1 MTSLWGVALVAAA
14 FAAHWGAEQLS
25 EPLKAVRQRY
35 GIAPA
40 AGGVLVALAS
50 ASSDVAVN
58 TVSAVRGV
66 GQIGLGNLLGSN
78 VVSIPLVVTA
88 AYLATR
94 SKRLGG
100 GGGGEDDGGEGDAH
114 CRHVEQGL
122 MRIEPG
128 SVTVVALPY
137 LGMVALFAVLTAL
150 PAGRGLQPIDGVI
163 LLGAYLVFLAQAVL
177 RGRGEGEQVRWSTKK
192 TWLAVGGLAAL
203 AVGAVVIVTATQRIA
218 GAFGIPPLVAGLFL
232 TATMTALPAA
242 FTTWAVTRSGQVT
255 SGVSS
260 PFGDNTVALTLG
272 AVPLALVG
280 LPVQDYPVYLTVLA
294 FVALMP
300 AVYAALVHRGRQG
313 EHGLTG
319 THVVV
324 LLAVLVAYG
333 AASTAALVLGGR

>member
-1 MTSLWGVALVAAA
+1 MTWLWGFALVAAA

-58 TVSAVRGV
+58 TVSAVKGV

-78 VVSIPLVVTA
+78 VVSIPLVVIA
-88 AYLATR
+88 AYFATR
-94 SKRLGG
+94 RRKLGG
-100 GGGGEDDGGEGDAH
+100 GGQDQKDGGGSAH
-114 CRHVEQGL
+114 RRHVDQGL
-122 MRIEPG
+122 MRIERG

-137 LGMVALFAVLTAL
+137 LGMVALFALLTAI
-150 PAGRGLQPIDGVI
+150 PAWRGLQPVDGFI
-163 LLGAYLVFLAQAVL
+163 LLGAYLVFLVQAVV
-177 RGRGEGEQVRWSTKK
+177 RGRSDGQKVQWSTKK
-192 TWLAVGGLAAL
+192 TLLAVGGLAAL
-203 AVGAVVIVTATQRIA
+203 TVGAVVIVTATQRIA
-218 GAFGIPPLVAGLFL
+218 GVFGIPPLVAGLFL

-272 AVPLALVG
+272 ALPLAVVG
-280 LPVQDYPVYLTVLA
+280 LEVQDYPVYLTVLV

-300 AVYAALVHRGRQG
+300 AVYALLVHRGRDG
-313 EHGLTG
+313 EHGLG
-319 THVVV
+319 GKQV
-324 LLAVLVAYG
+324 AVLVAVL
-333 AASTAALVLGGR
+333 AAYAAATTTALFLG